1 MEGLAGPHSHV
12 QQWVSPSAA
21 CFSSPRCLS
30 SREPDLGAT
39 LGGSPEVP
47 GAHFGEPW
55 GSLCVGV
62 GVVMRLGF
70 LDPLCCLASMLSPML
85 TQPLLTRVRRVP
97 STHWC
102 ERSST
107 TRCAQ

>member
-30 SREPDLGAT
+30 SREPDLGAA
-39 LGGSPEVP
+39 LGGSPEAP
-47 GAHFGEPW
+47 GAHYGEPW

-62 GVVMRLGF
+62 GVVMGLVFLG
-70 LDPLCCLASMLSPML
+70 PLCCLAFMPSPML
-85 TQPLLTRVRRVP
+85 TQPLLTRARRVP
-97 STHWC
+97 STRWC

-107 TRCAQ
+107 TRCAH